1 MAPMVVTYT
10 RGLTMGVSNTGG
22 EPMLTRDM
30 VRDTASTLAHL
41 WTGSDTRDRLG
52 VERIIRSHAPELR
65 PVLCAH
71 VMRYLEARGFY
82 TQAAAFE
89 AMLFDIAQVP
99 EHA

>member
-1 MAPMVVTYT
+1 
-10 RGLTMGVSNTGG
+10 
-22 EPMLTRDM
+22 MLTRDM

-41 WTGSDTRDRLG
+41 WTGADVRDRMG
-52 VERIIRSHAPELR
+52 VERIIRSHPDPLR

-89 AMLFDIAQVP
+89 AMLFELAEVSADD
-99 EHA
+99 